1 MHPEQIKAA
10 MRMAGVSP
18 SALCDELAVA
28 RSTMSQVI
36 SGHSKS
42 QRIQGRIAEIIGKL
56 IAQIWPNQ
64 IRLRRSRAQ
73 IDAQRT
79 TRAAV

>member
-42 QRIQGRIAEIIGKL
+42 QRIQCRIAQIIGKPVSE
-56 IAQIWPNQ
+56 IWPNQ
-64 IRLRRSRAQ
+64 ITLRRSRAQ
-73 IDAQRT
+73 IEAQRA
-79 TRAAV
+79 RAAV